1 MAREFNGSNQYLS
14 ASSTLLTDEPIDM
27 LCYFNSDDV
36 ANPKTLISL
45 GDNGASGFYRLIA
58 RGNVGGDPVGA
69 HKRNDAGSAE
79 GTASSSSGYTSG
91 AWFSAWASFIT
102 NTSRAVG
109 INGGS
114 KGTDTTNVGD
124 PTPDFMTVAA
134 LRINAVS
141 QYFDGKIAEVY
152 VLDANMS
159 DDQHAMA
166 GMGISPFWFMP
177 VANIR
182 AWYPLLGNDNN
193 NMANGYPDL
202 TPTNSPTQVEHP
214 ANVFF
219 PQIGGEMSF

>member
-27 LCYFNSDDV
+27 LCYFWSDNITATV
-36 ANPKTLISL
+36 NLVSL
-45 GDNGASGFYRLIA
+45 GNNGASGYYRLA
-58 RGNVGGDPVGA
+58 PRGAAGGDPLSSTKA
-69 HKRNDAGSAE
+69 NDAGTGANADATLAYSAN
-79 GTASSSSGYTSG
+79 
-91 AWFSAWASFIT
+91 AWQSAWASFIS
-102 NTSRAVG
+102 NTSRAAG
-109 INGGS
+109 INGGN
-114 KGTDTTNVGD
+114 KGTDTTSITD
-124 PTPDFMTVAA
+124 PTPDFVTLAA

-141 QYFDGKIAEVY
+141 QHLDGRLAETY
-152 VLDANMS
+152 ILDANLT
-159 DDQHAMA
+159 DAQFTAF
-166 GMGISPFWFMP
+166 GLGISPFWFMP

-214 ANVFF
+214 ANIFF